1 MFIVL
6 LWNELTTNSVFIRI
20 LADLDRL
27 IVRQFF
33 LLGFVTES
41 EQIQCSLNWSFRMT
55 QEKCNLFETC
65 RVGAQLG
72 CTLNKHTDC
81 IRSHQRIERAFVR
94 RTKKDNN
101 TRAQSTHKSFEPF
114 IAFPFAVHT
123 VVSFESTFR
132 SQCIVVREFT
142 MHCCLSGCFILQY
155 FQFYFVSFYN
165 FVSFDRI
172 ALMCLRHLAHSV
184 VHRAVVALEY
194 VSVVAFGWC
203 SFCVCFTSFFLP
215 IFVVVLF
222 GLPFMFSFVWF
233 AFRKVLLYCS
243 IYICF
248 SNNWAE
254 KRNRSLF
261 FPLLCVK

>member
-1 MFIVL
+1 
-6 LWNELTTNSVFIRI
+6 
-20 LADLDRL
+20 
-27 IVRQFF
+27 
-33 LLGFVTES
+33 
-41 EQIQCSLNWSFRMT
+41 MT
-55 QEKCNLFETC
+55 QEKCTLIETC

-72 CTLNKHTDC
+72 CTLNKHMRC
-81 IRSHQRIERAFVR
+81 IRSHQRIERAFAW

-123 VVSFESTFR
+123 VVSFVFTFR

-172 ALMCLRHLAHSV
+172 AVMRLRQLAHSV
-184 VHRAVVALEY
+184 VHCAVVVVVVALEY

-222 GLPFMFSFVWF
+222 GLPFMFSFV
-233 AFRKVLLYCS
+233 
-243 IYICF
+243 
-248 SNNWAE
+248 
-254 KRNRSLF
+254 
-261 FPLLCVK
+261 